1 MSFPFSFIFF
11 LILQMSGVQEL
22 LLRRLPDEQPG
33 ECLTSHAVCI
43 PQTLISD
50 ISGAVNDGRV
60 SSFFPPFCSRHVNH
74 LNQAA
79 PAIVSHPTNLMPT
92 KMPRGSEG
100 QTGGAH
106 CGLLTRGELQLHF
119 LNKKVKKTR
128 KHLETSQK
136 DAALLIYLCSLS
148 PTSQR
153 KQQLLAL
160 VTSVSES
167 LCFPLLQGLIYRGT
181 IAFPSAPLL
190 S

>member
-1 MSFPFSFIFF
+1 MLLLVNELCLFLSLSFFFF

-60 SSFFPPFCSRHVNH
+60 SSFFFFPFCSRHVNN

-92 KMPRGSEG
+92 KMP
-100 QTGGAH
+100 
-106 CGLLTRGELQLHF
+106 
-119 LNKKVKKTR
+119 
-128 KHLETSQK
+128 
-136 DAALLIYLCSLS
+136 
-148 PTSQR
+148 
-153 KQQLLAL
+153 
-160 VTSVSES
+160 
-167 LCFPLLQGLIYRGT
+167 
-181 IAFPSAPLL
+181 
-190 S
+190 